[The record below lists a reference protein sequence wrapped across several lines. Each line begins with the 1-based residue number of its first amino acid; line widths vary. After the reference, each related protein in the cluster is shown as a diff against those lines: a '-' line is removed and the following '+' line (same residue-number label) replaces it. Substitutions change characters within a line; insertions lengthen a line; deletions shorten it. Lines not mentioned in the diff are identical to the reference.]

1 MKKKSL
7 LLFSLFVTLNI
18 ISQQKIALKG
28 IVLDQDNLP
37 IPYVSIGIINKNIG
51 TTSTEEGT
59 FNFIVTNKEINDN
72 LEISSIGYQTFK
84 IVVNDF
90 LSQKNKTIILKEKT
104 TELSEISIMTTED
117 YVKKALKNLKNNSIN
132 KNHQLKIL
140 YRRWSVEDNICRF
153 YIEHFMNVIDRGPS
167 SYITKYSIEESRKSS
182 EYRFIKNLQNRH
194 AIEYM
199 ELNNPLRKGI
209 YYGDYE
215 WKKIKNSSYDGE
227 DINIIEGQNNTSTLR
242 LYIGYDTFKIY
253 KLEITRN
260 PPKIGKYLYSLYL
273 YKKNKEGKLYLSY
286 HNREW
291 KGSGKVTENVK
302 RILVKQKKI
311 TGNYIPIAF
320 RHEVFVLELE
330 EDKKRFEKYKTIEEM
345 DMTLYNIPYNKY
357 FWDNVSLPPETLFY
371 KKNIGELE
379 SLFDVPIED
388 QFKFSNQ

>member
-1 MKKKSL
+1 MKKKIF
-7 LLFSLFVTLNI
+7 LLFSLFVTLHVF
-18 ISQQKIALKG
+18 SQQKIALKG
-28 IVLDQDNLP
+28 IILDQDKLP
-37 IPYVSIGIINKNIG
+37 VPYASIGIISKNIG

-59 FNFIVTNKEINDN
+59 FNFIVTNKEKVDY
-72 LEISSIGYQTFK
+72 LEISSIGYKTFK
-84 IVVNDF
+84 ITVNDF
-90 LSQKNKTIILKEKT
+90 LFRKNKTIILKEKT
-104 TELSEISIMTTED
+104 TELSEISIMNTED
-117 YVKKALKNLKNNSIN
+117 YVKMALKNLKNNSIS

-209 YYGDYE
+209 YHGDYK
-215 WKKIKNSSYDGE
+215 WKKIENSSYDGE
-227 DINIIEGQNNTSTLR
+227 DINIIEGLNDTNSLK

-253 KLEITRN
+253 KIEITRK
-260 PPKIGKYLYSLYL
+260 PPKKGKYLYSLYL

-302 RILVKQKKI
+302 RILLKQKKI
-311 TGNYIPIAF
+311 TGNYIPIAY

-345 DMTLYNIPYNKY
+345 DMTLYDIPYNKY

-379 SLFDVPIED
+379 SLFNIPIEK
-388 QFKFSNQ
+388 QFKFSN

>member
-1 MKKKSL
+1 MKKKFF

-18 ISQQKIALKG
+18 FSQQKIALKG
-28 IVLDQDNLP
+28 IILDQDKLP
-37 IPYVSIGIINKNIG
+37 VPYASIGIISKNIG

-59 FNFIVTNKEINDN
+59 FNFIVTNKEKIDY

-84 IVVNDF
+84 ITVNDF
-90 LSQKNKTIILKEKT
+90 LSRKNKTIILKEKT
-104 TELSEISIMTTED
+104 TELSEISIMNTED
-117 YVKKALKNLKNNSIN
+117 YVKMALKNLKNNSVS

-167 SYITKYSIEESRKSS
+167 SYITKYAIEESRKSS
-182 EYRFIKNLQNRH
+182 EYRYIKNLQNRH

-209 YYGDYE
+209 YHGDYK
-215 WKKIKNSSYDGE
+215 WKKIENSSYDGE
-227 DINIIEGQNNTSTLR
+227 DINIIEGLNDTSSLK

-260 PPKIGKYLYSLYL
+260 PPKKGKYLHSLYL

-291 KGSGKVTENVK
+291 RGSGKLTENMK
-302 RILVKQKKI
+302 RILLKQKKI
-311 TGNYIPIAF
+311 TGNYIPIAY

-330 EDKKRFEKYKTIEEM
+330 QDKKRFEKYKTIEEM

-371 KKNIGELE
+371 KKNSRELE
-379 SLFDVPIED
+379 SLFNVPIES
-388 QFKFSNQ
+388 QFKLSN

>member
-1 MKKKSL
+1 MKKKIF

-18 ISQQKIALKG
+18 LSQQKIALKG
-28 IVLDQDNLP
+28 IILDQDKLP
-37 IPYVSIGIINKNIG
+37 VPYASIGIISKNIG

-59 FNFIVTNKEINDN
+59 FNFIVTNKEKVDY

-84 IVVNDF
+84 ITVNDF
-90 LSQKNKTIILKEKT
+90 LSRKNKTIILKEKT
-104 TELSEISIMTTED
+104 TELSEISIMNTED
-117 YVKKALKNLKNNSIN
+117 YVKMALKNLKNNSIS

-209 YYGDYE
+209 YHGDYK
-215 WKKIKNSSYDGE
+215 WKKIENSSYDGE
-227 DINIIEGQNNTSTLR
+227 DINIIEGLNDTSSLK

-253 KLEITRN
+253 KIEITRK
-260 PPKIGKYLYSLYL
+260 PPKKGKYLYSLYL

-302 RILVKQKKI
+302 RILLKQKKI
-311 TGNYIPIAF
+311 TGNYIPIAY

-345 DMTLYNIPYNKY
+345 DMTLYDIPYNKY

-379 SLFDVPIED
+379 SLFNIPIEK
-388 QFKFSNQ
+388 QFKFSN

>member
-1 MKKKSL
+1 MKKKFF

-18 ISQQKIALKG
+18 FSQQKIALKG
-28 IVLDQDNLP
+28 IILDQDKLP
-37 IPYVSIGIINKNIG
+37 VPYASIGIISKNIG

-59 FNFIVTNKEINDN
+59 FNFIVTNKEKIDY

-84 IVVNDF
+84 ITVNDF
-90 LSQKNKTIILKEKT
+90 LSRKNKTIILKEKT
-104 TELSEISIMTTED
+104 TELSEISIMNTED
-117 YVKKALKNLKNNSIN
+117 YVKMALKNLKNNSIS

-167 SYITKYSIEESRKSS
+167 SYITKYAIEESRKSS
-182 EYRFIKNLQNRH
+182 EYRYIKNLQNRH

-209 YYGDYE
+209 YHGDYK
-215 WKKIKNSSYDGE
+215 WKKIENSSYDGE
-227 DINIIEGQNNTSTLR
+227 DINIIEGLNDTSSLK

-253 KLEITRN
+253 KIEITRK
-260 PPKIGKYLYSLYL
+260 PPKKGKYLYSLYL

-291 KGSGKVTENVK
+291 KGSGKVSENVK
-302 RILVKQKKI
+302 RILLKQKKI
-311 TGNYIPIAF
+311 TGNYIPIAY

-330 EDKKRFEKYKTIEEM
+330 QDKKRFEKYKTIEEM
-345 DMTLYNIPYNKY
+345 DMTLYDIPYNKY

-379 SLFDVPIED
+379 SLFNIPIEK